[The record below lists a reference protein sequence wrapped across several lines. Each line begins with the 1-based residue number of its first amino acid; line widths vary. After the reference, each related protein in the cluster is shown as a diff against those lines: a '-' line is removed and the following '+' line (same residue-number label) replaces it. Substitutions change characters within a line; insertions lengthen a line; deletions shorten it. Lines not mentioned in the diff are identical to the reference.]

1 LIDPG
6 VRRLRNDL
14 PYKFRPPKM
23 KRWFRPFAL
32 LANRRLLIRRTYR
45 IHAVETSGFDEVT
58 ALCRAAHAVILAPN
72 HSDHSDPHLILEC
85 GARHGFAPYF
95 MGAREI
101 FEVSEMASWAL
112 QSMGVF
118 SVDRDGPD
126 ISAIKTAWGIL
137 ERGGHPLVIYPEG
150 EIYHHHA
157 RLDPLHDG
165 VSSIMLK
172 AAANLPAEK
181 QAFLVPVAV
190 TFHHDPSVAETFS
203 ERLSKLEDRIGW
215 TPKPRMPVDERIV
228 RLGSGILA
236 LKETEH
242 LGRANGGE
250 IQGRLSELCETL
262 LGEVEGRVGR
272 DGKAATPPERV
283 RALRYRIRKRLLD
296 TGAPP
301 EPGARLALLDDL
313 DRVFTALQAHSYIGD
328 YLLADPTLD
337 RRAETILKLE
347 EDLFG
352 FPTYPSPRTARIVA
366 GNPLPVSR
374 MLSEG
379 VLPAKGGAPELTALL
394 EKALSSM
401 LAERMNPV
409 A

>member
-1 LIDPG
+1 M
-6 VRRLRNDL
+6 RRLRNDL
-14 PYKFRPPKM
+14 PYKFRPPRM
-23 KRWFRPFAL
+23 KGWFRPFAL
-32 LANRRLLIRRTYR
+32 LANRRFLLERTYR
-45 IHAVETSGFDEVT
+45 ISRLETSGFEKVGEM
-58 ALCRAAHAVILAPN
+58 AAAGNAVVLAPN

-85 GARHGFAPYF
+85 GARHGFAPFF

-101 FEVSEMASWAL
+101 FEVSPVVSWAL

-126 ISAIKTAWGIL
+126 ISAIKMALGIL
-137 ERGGHPLVIYPEG
+137 EKGGSPLVIYPEG

-165 VSSIMLK
+165 VASIILK
-172 AAANLPAEK
+172 SAGNLPEGKEAHL
-181 QAFLVPVAV
+181 FPVAV
-190 TFHHDPSVAETFS
+190 RFFHDPTVEGTFRD
-203 ERLSKLEDRIGW
+203 RLSKLEDRIGW
-215 TPKPRMPVDERIV
+215 TPKPSMSVDERIV

-236 LKETEH
+236 LKETEY

-250 IQGRLSELCETL
+250 LQNRLTELCETL
-262 LGEVEGRVGR
+262 LGIVEARHGR
-272 DGKAATPPERV
+272 DARVTTPPERV

-296 TGAPP
+296 GASPP
-301 EPGARLALLDDL
+301 SEIDRQLLLDDL

-347 EDLFG
+347 EDLLG
-352 FPTYPSPRTARIVA
+352 FPTYPAPRIARVTAGSPI
-366 GNPLPVSR
+366 PVKQ
-374 MLSEG
+374 MLVDG
-379 VLPAKGGAPELTALL
+379 RLPAKGGAGELTAIL
-394 EKALSSM
+394 EKELSSM
-401 LAERMNPV
+401 LADGVRIV